1 MANSLSLNNGIWN
14 LSSGSTAPLGFMSGF
29 FGNGCDGDLIVS
41 GAYTVTRE
49 TFFNNLTVQ
58 AGGAVKPNGF
68 KIYVK
73 NVLTINASGSIN
85 DDGNSSTG
93 SVGGV
98 GLARRNYLF
107 TQQGQGGNGGANGAG
122 SNGSTLSLNLGC
134 YNNSG
139 GTPNGGSGGRPAP
152 ATGTPGTGSP
162 MSTPTIGM
170 QVWGSWA
177 MGLPYTDAA
186 INNTN
191 RSIWIAGGAGGGGAS
206 SGVGSVGGGGGGG
219 GGMVWLAASTIIN
232 NGRISVNGGDSGP
245 ATGSPNAGSGGSGG
259 GGIIVIVTNTPS
271 SSLGSIQSNAG
282 SVSTTVTGTGTTG
295 SLGNSG
301 PICIISFGGN

>member
-1 MANSLSLNNGIWN
+1 MANSLSLNNGIWS
-14 LSSGSTAPLGFMSGF
+14 LSSSSRPPIGFMSGF
-29 FGNGCDGDLIVS
+29 FGNGSDGDLIVS
-41 GAYTVTRE
+41 GTYTITRE

-58 AGGAVKPNGF
+58 AGGEVKPNGF
-68 KIYVK
+68 RIYVE

-98 GLARRNYLF
+98 GLGRRNYLF

-122 SNGSTLSLNLGC
+122 SNGNTLTLGLGC

-139 GTPNGGSGGRPAP
+139 VAPNGGAGGRPAP
-152 ATGTPGTGSP
+152 ATGTPGTASP
-162 MSTPTIGM
+162 MNSPTIGM
-170 QVWGSWA
+170 QIWGSWA
-177 MGLPYTDAA
+177 MGLSYTDAA

-191 RSIWIAGGAGGGGAS
+191 RAAWIAGGAGGGGAS
-206 SGVGSVGGGGGGG
+206 SGVGAVGGGGGAG

-259 GGIIVIVTNTPS
+259 GGIMIVITNTPS
-271 SSLGSIQSNAG
+271 SSLGIIQSNAG

-295 SLGNSG
+295 SVGNSG